1 MSGHTAVVG
10 AGSWGT
16 ALAQLLARKG
26 VETVVWSFEADV
38 ADAIERQHLN
48 PKYLAGVPLDPRLR
62 ATSDL
67 AEAVRGASTVLSV
80 SPSHVVRQVMRDA
93 APHIEPGALLVSASK
108 GIENES
114 LKTMDEVLADVLD
127 GRAMERATYLSGPSF
142 ALEVAQGQPTAVT
155 IASHSDEAAREA
167 QALFQTAYFRVY
179 TSADVRGVEL
189 GGSLK
194 NVIAIA
200 AGVIEGLGFGNNT
213 RAALITRGL
222 AEITRLGVAA
232 GADPRTFAGLAGM
245 GDLILTCTGALSRNR
260 SVGVELGRGRP
271 LEEVLGGMVMVAEGV
286 RTAKSARDLA
296 RKLEIEM
303 PIVDAVHAILFEG
316 LSPKEAV
323 ELLMLREPKAET
335 WGWSE
340 WAGEGPPPPAPP
352 PQGGRGGG
360 GEHDAL
366 RD

>member
-1 MSGHTAVVG
+1 MSEKVAVIG

-16 ALAQLLARKG
+16 ALANLLAAKG
-26 VETVVWSFEADV
+26 VETLMWSFESDV
-38 ADAIERQHLN
+38 ADAVNRQHAN
-48 PKYLAGVPLDPRLR
+48 PKYLGGVALDPRLK
-62 ATSDL
+62 ATGDM
-67 AEAVRGASTVLSV
+67 AEAVRGAGVVLSV
-80 SPSHVVRQVMRDA
+80 SPSHVVRQVMAQA
-93 APHIEPGALLVSASK
+93 AASLEDGALIVSASK

-127 GRAMERATYLSGPSF
+127 GQAMRRATYLSGPSF
-142 ALEVAQGQPTAVT
+142 ALEVAMGQPTAVT
-155 IASHSDEAAREA
+155 IASHDADAAREA
-167 QALFQTAYFRVY
+167 QALFQTAAFRVY
-179 TSADVRGVEL
+179 TSPDVRGVEL
-189 GGSLK
+189 GGALK

-286 RTAKSARDLA
+286 RTTRSARDLA

-316 LSPKEAV
+316 LPPKEAV
-323 ELLMLREPKAET
+323 QQLMLREPKAET

-340 WAGEGPPPPAPP
+340 WAGA
-352 PQGGRGGG
+352 
-360 GEHDAL
+360 
-366 RD
+366 